1 MNILKKYP
9 KKVVLSD
16 GTEVT
21 IRPLNK
27 GDKAALIDFFSRVPA
42 KDRNFLRDDVTD
54 RKLVASWVDNLN
66 YEVVLPLIA
75 EYNGRIMGDITLQR
89 RRYGWKKHVGDVRVV
104 VASEFQKKGLG
115 TSLVR
120 EVVDLAKELGLEK
133 LAVEI
138 PVKLAPAIKAFAK
151 CGFQKVAV
159 IPDLVKDQEGNYTSI
174 VLMVTDL
181 RPSEF

>member
-1 MNILKKYP
+1 MDILKKYP

-21 IRPLNK
+21 IRPLKK

-120 EVVDLAKELGLEK
+120 EVVELARELGLEK

-138 PVKLAPAIKAFAK
+138 HVKLTPAIKAFAR
-151 CGFQKVAV
+151 C
-159 IPDLVKDQEGNYTSI
+159 
-174 VLMVTDL
+174 
-181 RPSEF
+181 